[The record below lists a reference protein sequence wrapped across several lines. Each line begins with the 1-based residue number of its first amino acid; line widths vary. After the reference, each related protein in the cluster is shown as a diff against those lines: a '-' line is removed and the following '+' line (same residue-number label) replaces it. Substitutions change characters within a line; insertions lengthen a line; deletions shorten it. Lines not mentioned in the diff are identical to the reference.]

1 MKQTRRTL
9 LESGIVHGMGEFSL
23 RIILVITAGVLLGCA
38 DGPVEYSADNPGGYL
53 RYISTDPVVIFR
65 NKVDHE
71 AGLEA
76 RGVEQP
82 VGNANWHDYWMK
94 MITYWTDAGTVGT
107 HREVAAY
114 IVEQRSARG
123 LSPL

>member
-1 MKQTRRTL
+1 
-9 LESGIVHGMGEFSL
+9 MGKFSL
-23 RIILVITAGVLLGCA
+23 RIILVITAGILLGCA
-38 DGPVEYSADNPGGYL
+38 DDGSVEYASDNPGGYL
-53 RYISTDPVVIFR
+53 HYISTDPVVIFH

-82 VGNANWHDYWMK
+82 VGNASWHDYWSK
-94 MITYWTDAGTVGT
+94 MITYWTNAGTVGT

-114 IVEQRSARG
+114 IVEQRRARG
-123 LSPL
+123 LAPL